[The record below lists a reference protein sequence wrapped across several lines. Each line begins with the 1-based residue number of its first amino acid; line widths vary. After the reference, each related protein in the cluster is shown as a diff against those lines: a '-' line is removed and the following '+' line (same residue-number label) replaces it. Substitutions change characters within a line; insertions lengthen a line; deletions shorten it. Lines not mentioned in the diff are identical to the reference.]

1 MVSIIYEYPRTT
13 TDTLDGTTGS
23 LQSITT
29 KLQLLLTMLNTPPP
43 GSVIPEGTATFT
55 PFERLKLLREV
66 TEDARVFRLGGED
79 KIRVATGT
87 CETVS
92 CPLAAISKVQFTHDT
107 TPSHDR
113 LQHIHHIFPL
123 FRPCSCPFSRLIS
136 FPCSHRLQHPTVIPP
151 PSLLRLP

>member
-1 MVSIIYEYPRTT
+1 MVSIVYQC
-13 TDTLDGTTGS
+13 LSDGSDPLIGPAGS

-29 KLQLLLTMLNTPPP
+29 KLQLLLTMLNSPPP
-43 GSVIPEGTATFT
+43 GSVIPQGSQTFT

-92 CPLAAISKVQFTHDT
+92 YLLAASANRT
-107 TPSHDR
+107 
-113 LQHIHHIFPL
+113 
-123 FRPCSCPFSRLIS
+123 
-136 FPCSHRLQHPTVIPP
+136 
-151 PSLLRLP
+151 LLTM